1 MPPSCQLGVEEQII
15 VIKLSTF
22 HFVRVAQHK
31 RNIMLIKILTS
42 QYIGSPLSNVM
53 SKVCIYTA
61 RNIYVQGLT
70 FGPFK
75 TKLDAAPFK
84 SHHITN
90 LLFFFK
96 KKLKFDQLRLL
107 LFIYLQKIASM
118 IPF

>member
-1 MPPSCQLGVEEQII
+1 MHGLHYGRPNLDATKLSIRCRRTNNSN
-15 VIKLSTF
+15 KLSTF

-75 TKLDAAPFK
+75 TKLDAAPLK

-90 LLFFFK
+90 LLFF
-96 KKLKFDQLRLL
+96 L
-107 LFIYLQKIASM
+107 
-118 IPF
+118 